1 MMSQELSD
9 MNVVS
14 SEAGSIEVGSEQD
27 QIWEAPRLIELDK
40 VSNTQKISWNTEHA
54 SASGLS

>member
-1 MMSQELSD
+1 